1 LLKVMEESMSKSSKE
16 PQRSDRADD
25 PWEVPEVDVAAWAER
40 ERKRRQAWLE
50 GPDEEEKQAWAEAER
65 KRRKREYRDELL
77 DMDLDEGRRMADRL
91 IAGVANR
98 MVEAP
103 LRKLGNL
110 LREGQDA
117 EDRQKEPLRRRRRVY
132 PDDDD

>member
-1 LLKVMEESMSKSSKE
+1 MSKGSKE
-16 PQRSDRADD
+16 YRRSERADD
-25 PWEVPEVDVAAWAER
+25 PWEVPAEDIAAWAER

-50 GPDEEEKQAWAEAER
+50 GPDEEEKQAWADAER
-65 KRRKREYRDELL
+65 KRRKREYREELL

-103 LRKLGNL
+103 LRRLGNL
-110 LREGQDA
+110 MREGQDA
-117 EDRQKEPLRRRRRVY
+117 EDRHNEPLRRRRRVY
-132 PDDDD
+132 PEDE